1 MELCVCVWG
10 GGGGGGL
17 WVGACKREKLTS
29 QSELKICTRALI
41 RGVAEQVLDQR
52 LALRSMD
59 KRHAHRVRDTGQGA
73 HETALMVYVGIRFV
87 V

>member
-1 MELCVCVWG
+1 MC
-10 GGGGGGL
+10 
-17 WVGACKREKLTS
+17 VGACKRKRTS

-41 RGVAEQVLDQR
+41 RGVAKQVLDQR

-59 KRHAHRVRDTGQGA
+59 KRHAHRGRDTGQGV
-73 HETALMVYVGIRFV
+73 HEIALMVYVGIRFV